1 MSAMPDSNTGRALYA
16 EHQGTYVLK
25 LVGDIRAPICATL
38 DSFIESM
45 FCDVKLRSILVDL
58 SETLL
63 IDSTALGL
71 IAKIA
76 VHTRKRF
83 QEKPVIIST
92 RPDITRILDS
102 MGLEQ
107 VFDIVQ
113 EGSVISSAMNEVP
126 IEQCVENSACQKVLE
141 AHRVLMSLNEK
152 NHETFQEVVAAL
164 EFDQFDSVVNGTI
177 KNSTNCCGGDVGDDS
192 DMPSI
197 SSGEQKNTG

>member
-1 MSAMPDSNTGRALYA
+1 MPELNAGRSLYA
-16 EHQGTYVLK
+16 VHQGTYVLK

-45 FCDVKLRSILVDL
+45 FCDVSLRSILIDL
-58 SETLL
+58 SDTQL

-113 EGSVISSAMNEVP
+113 ESSVISHAMHEVP
-126 IEQCVENSACQKVLE
+126 IEECVEGSACQKVLE

-152 NHETFQEVVAAL
+152 NHETFKEVVAAL
-164 EFDQFDSVVNGTI
+164 EFDQFDVD
-177 KNSTNCCGGDVGDDS
+177 TNCCNVGVGASSDS
-192 DMPSI
+192 T
-197 SSGEQKNTG
+197 KNVG

>member
-1 MSAMPDSNTGRALYA
+1 MPESNAGRALYA
-16 EHQGTYVLK
+16 VHDGTYVLK

-45 FCDVKLRSILVDL
+45 FCDLKLRSILVDL
-58 SETLL
+58 SETVL

-71 IAKIA
+71 IAKVA

-92 RPDITRILDS
+92 RADITRILDS

-113 EGSVISSAMNEVP
+113 ENSVKSHAMHEVP
-126 IEQCVENSACQKVLE
+126 HEACVEGSACQKVLE
-141 AHRVLMSLNEK
+141 AHRVLMGLNEK
-152 NHETFQEVVAAL
+152 NHETFKEVVAAL
-164 EFDQFDSVVNGTI
+164 EFDQFDMS
-177 KNSTNCCGGDVGDDS
+177 SECCNTDAATGATTA
-192 DMPSI
+192 
-197 SSGEQKNTG
+197 SGENKSVG

>member
-1 MSAMPDSNTGRALYA
+1 MPDSNAGRALYA

-38 DSFIESM
+38 DSFVESM

-58 SETLL
+58 SETQL

-113 EGSVISSAMNEVP
+113 EASVISSAMNEVP
-126 IEQCVENSACQKVLE
+126 VERCVENSACQKVLE

-152 NHETFQEVVAAL
+152 NHETFKEVVAAL
-164 EFDQFDSVVNGTI
+164 EFDQFDSVDGSINS
-177 KNSTNCCGGDVGDDS
+177 STNCCGGAGAGDDNDIS
-192 DMPSI
+192 SI
-197 SSGEQKNTG
+197 SSGEHKHTG

>member
-1 MSAMPDSNTGRALYA
+1 MPDSNAGRALYA

-38 DSFIESM
+38 DSFVESM

-58 SETLL
+58 SETQL

-113 EGSVISSAMNEVP
+113 EASVISHAMNEVP
-126 IEQCVENSACQKVLE
+126 VERCVENSACQKVLE
-141 AHRVLMSLNEK
+141 AHRVLMSLNDK
-152 NHETFQEVVAAL
+152 NHETFKEVVAAL
-164 EFDQFDSVVNGTI
+164 EFDQFDSAVDGAI
-177 KNSTNCCGGDVGDDS
+177 NSKTDCCGGGIGEDS
-192 DMPSI
+192 DVSSLTPSTHKHA
-197 SSGEQKNTG
+197 G

>member
-1 MSAMPDSNTGRALYA
+1 MPDSNAGRALYA

-25 LVGDIRAPICATL
+25 LMGDIRAPICATL
-38 DSFIESM
+38 DSFVESM

-58 SETLL
+58 SETHL

-76 VHTRKRF
+76 VHIRKRF

-113 EGSVISSAMNEVP
+113 EASLISSAMNEVP
-126 IEQCVENSACQKVLE
+126 IERCVENSACQKVLE

-152 NHETFQEVVAAL
+152 NHETFKEVVAAL
-164 EFDQFDSVVNGTI
+164 EFDQFDNVGDGSV
-177 KNSTNCCGGDVGDDS
+177 NSSANCCGGDVG
-192 DMPSI
+192 SI
-197 SSGEQKNTG
+197 SPVSSERKNTG

>member
-1 MSAMPDSNTGRALYA
+1 MPESNAGRALYA
-16 EHQGTYVLK
+16 VHDGTYVLK

-45 FCDVKLRSILVDL
+45 FCDLKLRSILVDL
-58 SETLL
+58 SETVL

-71 IAKIA
+71 VAKIA

-92 RPDITRILDS
+92 RADITRILDS

-113 EGSVISSAMNEVP
+113 ESSVKSHAMNEVP
-126 IEQCVENSACQKVLE
+126 HEECAEGSACQKVLE
-141 AHRVLMSLNEK
+141 AHRVLMGLNEK
-152 NHETFQEVVAAL
+152 NHETFKEVVAAL
-164 EFDQFDSVVNGTI
+164 EFDQFDVETDCCHTDISPSSDSE
-177 KNSTNCCGGDVGDDS
+177 KNKHVG
-192 DMPSI
+192 
-197 SSGEQKNTG
+197 